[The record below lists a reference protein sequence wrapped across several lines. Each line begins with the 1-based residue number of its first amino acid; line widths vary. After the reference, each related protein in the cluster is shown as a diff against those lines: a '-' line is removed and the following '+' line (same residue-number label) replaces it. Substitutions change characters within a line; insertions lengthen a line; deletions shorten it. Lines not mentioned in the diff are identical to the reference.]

1 MFCLLAVKETSCVCH
16 CNVVTLCVVI
26 SGCFNFKSIKKSE
39 GGREN
44 AIWTILWLFME
55 LGLDPPPISRLAHIV
70 YQPKWR
76 TRIQLENF
84 IILRACEL
92 CLLIEYLQRGQTG
105 CERLQPKRRKIIS
118 SASPVSRI
126 QLPPLC
132 SWTKYKSIVMS
143 FLYNGSL
150 QMRNMHN
157 PFPLVAPRTIT
168 WCIFASFLSKIAF
181 QAFMS
186 FLLCWGWYSFT
197 KPFLKECGI
206 PTVLPS
212 GY

>member
-1 MFCLLAVKETSCVCH
+1 MFCLLAVKETSCVGH

-26 SGCFNFKSIKKSE
+26 SGCFNFKSIKKS
-39 GGREN
+39 GGWDRKCN
-44 AIWTILWLFME
+44 MDHIMVIHGVGPRSSTNIT
-55 LGLDPPPISRLAHIV
+55 LGAYCIPTKMKDQDLNWEFYYTKS
-70 YQPKWR
+70 
-76 TRIQLENF
+76 
-84 IILRACEL
+84 
-92 CLLIEYLQRGQTG
+92 LIEYLQRGQTG

-157 PFPLVAPRTIT
+157 PFPLVAPRTST

>member
-1 MFCLLAVKETSCVCH
+1 MVIHGVGPRSST
-16 CNVVTLCVVI
+16 NITLGAYCI
-26 SGCFNFKSIKKSE
+26 PTKMKDQDLNWEFYYTKS
-39 GGREN
+39 
-44 AIWTILWLFME
+44 
-55 LGLDPPPISRLAHIV
+55 
-70 YQPKWR
+70 
-76 TRIQLENF
+76 
-84 IILRACEL
+84 
-92 CLLIEYLQRGQTG
+92 LIEYLQRGQTG

-206 PTVLPS
+206 PAVLPS

>member
-1 MFCLLAVKETSCVCH
+1 M
-16 CNVVTLCVVI
+16 
-26 SGCFNFKSIKKSE
+26 
-39 GGREN
+39 R
-44 AIWTILWLFME
+44 
-55 LGLDPPPISRLAHIV
+55 
-70 YQPKWR
+70 
-76 TRIQLENF
+76 
-84 IILRACEL
+84 

-186 FLLCWGWYSFT
+186 FLLCWGCSFT
-197 KPFLKECGI
+197 KPFLKECRI
-206 PTVLPS
+206 PTLLPFGIKLTSILCPHMVKCSWKRKIVIKGLALLAAWHWQWHKPIFDQPNTPNISVHCMLIYRRISWWSEWDTRHQTEAVLFNH
-212 GY
+212 GHITLH